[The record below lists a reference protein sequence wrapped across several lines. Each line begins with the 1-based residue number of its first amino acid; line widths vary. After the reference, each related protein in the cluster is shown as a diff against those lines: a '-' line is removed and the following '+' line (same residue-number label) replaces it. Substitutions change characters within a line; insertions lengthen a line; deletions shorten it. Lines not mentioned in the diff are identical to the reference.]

1 MKKLII
7 FLVAD
12 KNMEQLLMGLL
23 PRISKI
29 ERLPEFD
36 FEIYVHSMRDA
47 GVLNGAADFLRPYA
61 GQGKYALTIL
71 DLEGCGRE
79 KSGRT
84 LVESSIETKLIESGW
99 GHDAIGAIC
108 IAPELE
114 NWVWVAEANME
125 SAIGWNHAHKL
136 FQWLQREGGPNP
148 LEIKPA
154 RPKESFEK
162 ALRVVRTPR
171 SSALYKKIAASSS
184 YKQCKDPA
192 FLKLIQKIRAFL
204 SEG

>member
-1 MKKLII
+1 MKEII

-12 KNMEQLLMGLL
+12 KNMEQLLRGLL
-23 PRISKI
+23 PRISRV
-29 ERLPEFD
+29 EGLPEFSFD
-36 FEIYVHSMRDA
+36 IIVHPRRDA
-47 GVLNGAADFLRPYA
+47 GVLNEAEDFLRPYT
-61 GQGKYALTIL
+61 GQHKYALAIL

-79 KSGRT
+79 SKGRSD
-84 LVESSIETKLIESGW
+84 VESIIEMNLIGSGW
-99 GHDAIGAIC
+99 NQDAIGAIC

-114 NWVWVAEANME
+114 NWVWVAETNME
-125 SAIGWNHAHKL
+125 SAMGWNHSLKL
-136 FQWLQREGGPNP
+136 FQWLQREGGPSP

-192 FLKLIQKIRAFL
+192 FLKLIQKIRVFL
-204 SEG
+204 SGA